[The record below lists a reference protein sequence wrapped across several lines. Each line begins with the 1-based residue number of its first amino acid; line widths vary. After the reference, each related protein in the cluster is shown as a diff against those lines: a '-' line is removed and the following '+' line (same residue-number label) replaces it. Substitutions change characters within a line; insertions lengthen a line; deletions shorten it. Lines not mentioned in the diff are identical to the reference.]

1 VSKKKQNIILNN
13 VEIIDIAAEGKAI
26 ARINEKIIFVP
37 YAIPGSIVDVQIVR
51 KQRNFME
58 GKIINTVKKSDKSV
72 DAFCKHFGVCGGCK
86 WQNLPYSEQLFYKQ
100 KQVADQLQRIG
111 KADIPEINN
120 IIASPKTVEYRNKLE
135 FTFSC
140 KRWITQNEIDE
151 NTAIENY
158 NALGFHIPQL
168 FDKVLNINYCH
179 LQPEPSNAIR
189 KAIYDFA
196 IENDYSFFDIREKSG
211 FLRNLIIRNTKCGEV
226 MVIVVFGSDD
236 EKKRN
241 ALLDYLQMKFP
252 QIISLQ
258 YVINTKLNDSI
269 NDLDVICYRGS
280 SFLIEE
286 MNGLKFKITA
296 KSFYQTNPEQ
306 VLNLY
311 QKVFE
316 FANVNGCQTVYDL
329 YTGAGT
335 IALFIARHAK
345 KVIGIEY
352 VAEAIED
359 AKHNAKI
366 NNINNA
372 DFYAGD
378 MKDVFTADFISKNGK
393 ADVIILDPPRAGIHP
408 KVGEI
413 ILNAHPEKIVYV
425 SCNPATQAR
434 DMSAFAAEYK
444 ITKIQPVDMFPHTH
458 HVENIA
464 LLVRKSTQFII

>member
-1 VSKKKQNIILNN
+1 VSKKKQNIILND
-13 VEIIDIAAEGKAI
+13 VEIIDIAAEGKAM
-26 ARINEKIIFVP
+26 AKINGKIIFVP
-37 YAIPGSIVDVQIVR
+37 YAIPGSVVDVQIVR
-51 KQRNFME
+51 KQRNFIE
-58 GKIINTVKKSDKSV
+58 GKIINTVKKSDKSI
-72 DAFCKHFGVCGGCK
+72 DAFCEHFGVCGGCK

-100 KQVADQLQRIG
+100 KQVADQIKRIG
-111 KADIPEINN
+111 KADIPEIND

-140 KRWITQNEIDE
+140 KRWLTQNEIDE
-151 NTAIENY
+151 NAVIDNY

-196 IENDYSFFDIREKSG
+196 IENGYSFFDIREKSG

-226 MVIVVFGSDD
+226 MVILVFGCDD
-236 EKKRN
+236 EKKRSS
-241 ALLDYLQMKFP
+241 LLDYLQMKFP

-269 NDLDVICYRGS
+269 NDLDVICYRGN
-280 SFLIEE
+280 SFLMEE
-286 MNGLKFKITA
+286 MNGLKFKIAA

-311 QKVFE
+311 QKVFD
-316 FANVNGCQTVYDL
+316 FANVNSSQTVYDL

-359 AKHNAKI
+359 AKYNAKI
-366 NNINNA
+366 NNLNNV

-393 ADVIILDPPRAGIHP
+393 ADVLILDPPRAGIHP
-408 KVGEI
+408 KVSEI

-434 DMSAFAAEYK
+434 DLSTFAPEYK
-444 ITKIQPVDMFPHTH
+444 IEKIQPVDMFPHTH
-458 HVENIA
+458 HVENIV
-464 LLVRKSTQFII
+464 LLVLNAT